1 MRLTP
6 LDLQNHRF
14 AHRLRGYDPSEV
26 DAFVRM
32 VAEDYEALVR
42 ENEALRETSRS
53 LELRVAELSGQE
65 GRLRETLVTAQGL
78 SEDLKRTA
86 IREAEMRVGEAEVK
100 AEKILDAAHR
110 RVARLQEEIREL
122 RLLRTRVTAAVRSTL
137 ETHAAL
143 LDGLLA
149 ESADADAP
157 AIARPTQA
165 PPTHAPATTAPQ
177 AEAGR
182 PPALAP
188 MAAPAPA

>member
-14 AHRLRGYDPSEV
+14 SHRLRGYDPTEV

-32 VAEDYEALVR
+32 VGEDYEAL
-42 ENEALRETSRS
+42 RETARG

-65 GRLRETLVTAQGL
+65 GRLRDTLMTAQVL

-110 RVARLQEEIREL
+110 RAAKLQEEIREL
-122 RLLRTRVTAAVRSTL
+122 RMLRSRVTAAVRSTL
-137 ETHAAL
+137 ETHTAL
-143 LDGLLA
+143 LDGLMA
-149 ESADADAP
+149 EGADADGLAP
-157 AIARPTQA
+157 DRQPKAERRPDA
-165 PPTHAPATTAPQ
+165 APQ
-177 AEAGR
+177 A
-182 PPALAP
+182 L
-188 MAAPAPA
+188 AAPVPA